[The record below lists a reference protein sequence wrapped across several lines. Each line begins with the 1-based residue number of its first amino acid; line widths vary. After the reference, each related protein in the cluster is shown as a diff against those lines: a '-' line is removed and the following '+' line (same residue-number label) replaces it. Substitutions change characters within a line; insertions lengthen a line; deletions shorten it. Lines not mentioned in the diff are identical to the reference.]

1 VFDLGLRALLV
12 IAVLAAIVGAGMLSI
27 KRFEGEPPVLESPE
41 RIILGKTPV
50 PLVVRLVDADSGL
63 RSISVRLLHGTGSQS
78 LFEETYPGSLAGG
91 GLPGGNE
98 RTVEIQLDVEALHV
112 PDGAATI
119 VVDAR
124 DWSLRDG
131 FAGNR
136 TESSIALEVDTRA
149 PTVSLQSGLTYVYR
163 GGTAAAVYRLGEDV
177 AWDGVRVGD
186 TRYRGFPHPGGGE
199 RLRVAIFS
207 IPVDGPRHPDVA
219 AIAID
224 AAGNEGRVSFPAKVR
239 EKRFIEADIN
249 IDQAFLERV
258 AVPLAK
264 SAGLEFDSP
273 LRAFQLV
280 NSELR
285 ARSEQLIRER
295 LAESQP
301 EPLWRGAF
309 VQMRGSK
316 VMSRFAE
323 HRTYRLRDEK
333 ISEARHYG
341 FDLASTSRAPVPA
354 AGAGIVKAAEDLGI
368 YGKCVLIDH
377 GFGVSTLYG
386 HLSQLDVAQG
396 ERVSKDQQLGLTGV
410 TGLAGGDHLHF
421 AVLVGGSYVDPME
434 WWDPKWMRSHIDVRL
449 EQSIP

>member
-1 VFDLGLRALLV
+1 LLV
-12 IAVLAAIVGAGMLSI
+12 IAVLVAIIGAGILSI
-27 KRFEGEPPVLESPE
+27 RRFEGEPPVLEAPE
-41 RIILGKTPV
+41 RITLGKTPV

-78 LFEETYPGSLAGG
+78 LFEETYPGRLETG

-98 RTVEIQLDVEALHV
+98 RTVEIQLDIEALSV

-136 TESSIALEVDTRA
+136 SEWSIALEVDTRA

-163 GGTAAAVYRLGEDV
+163 GGTAAAVYRLAEDV
-177 AWDGVRVGD
+177 TWDGVRVGD
-186 TRYRGFPHPGGGE
+186 KLYQGYPHPSGGE

-207 IPVDGPRHPDVA
+207 IPVDSPQHPEVA
-219 AIAID
+219 AIAVD

-239 EKRFIEADIN
+239 EKRFVDTDIN

-264 SAGLEFDSP
+264 AAGLEFDTP
-273 LRAFQLV
+273 RKAFQLV
-280 NSELR
+280 NTELR

-295 LAESQP
+295 LAESEP
-301 EPLWRGAF
+301 KPLWQGAF
-309 VQMRGSK
+309 LQMRGSK

-323 HRTYRLRDEK
+323 YRVYRLRGEK

-341 FDLASTSRAPVPA
+341 FDLASTSRAPVTA
-354 AGAGIVKAAEDLGI
+354 AGAGIVKSAEDLGI
-368 YGKCVLIDH
+368 YGKCVLLDH
-377 GFGVSTLYG
+377 GFGVSSLYG
-386 HLSQLDVAQG
+386 HLSQLDAAVG
-396 ERVSKDQQLGLTGV
+396 ETVSKGQQLGLSGV

-421 AVLVGGSYVDPME
+421 AVMVGGSYVDPME
-434 WWDPKWMRSHIDVRL
+434 WWDPKWMRSHIEVRL
-449 EQSIP
+449 EQSTP